1 MLLCSPERVRDRDL
15 EVRVTLLL
23 MAWMACTGGTTA
35 ELTGKSIIVQSPT
48 REGRV
53 DAALAKAGNARLN
66 EGIVANLSQQEI
78 KVWADA
84 PEKIQD
90 LPAGVSVEGIY
101 DKPERKA
108 LIWGTDEQAFHQAML
123 DDGAQV
129 LILRWDINGSVDR
142 GKWVASRLYHD
153 DYRQYF
159 ELVAVDNNYR
169 VYQVIQKP
177 KQFPPQLAQLT
188 ADVIRTRLRGD
199 PIPALPNLPTENGRK
214 WNLMASVR
222 YDGGREM
229 ATGMCFRESYADCV
243 LELARDLEREHR
255 RYQEWFGHPR
265 ISDQTDEL
273 LIHVHRITERATV
286 YALERQQIETL
297 WEKGIDGALIIE
309 PEKNKAA
316 VIPGSLAFT
325 RSYVETDRMLRHGA
339 AEFHMSSLRPWREPE
354 NTLEKV
360 RSIEYVQYP
369 ENETEP
375 SKVVP
380 LFRGVPPVPM
390 QTVDLQRLEE
400 SVVAAGEWYLANL
413 HPNDQPLSYAPGQV
427 TYKMWPSENRY
438 SDEYNL
444 VRHTLATWNLV
455 QAYNIEQRPEFV
467 EGAERALDWTLTWR
481 KTEVLPDGSKM
492 TFIEYP
498 QVDEDGRKLKVG
510 NPDIPPAPVDELH
523 PAHNRKLGSV
533 VVGLMGIIDLAR
545 ATDDHKY
552 DELMIEMGNFVLH
565 MQEDDG
571 RFNPYYVPPTHSY
584 YGQRNDI
591 VPGEAAL
598 ALVMLYEYTGDEK
611 WIAPIPPYFN
621 FYEGW
626 WDERVGNASTEDAWP
641 ERLYINDQDRLDLVQ
656 FGPWSVM
663 AANAYQRA
671 TGDDSGTDFAM
682 RVGEWM
688 IDSYMWD
695 EERAPWPDYVGGYYK
710 NAREL
715 PAMQAFCY
723 AEGTAAAYQLA
734 LRTRPEKVEY
744 FERHTRET
752 ARFALQMQYD
762 DLSIYPFSRG
772 DEVYG
777 GTRYTM
783 TETKVRIDYVHH
795 SLSAVYQYIEG
806 ARLDPK
812 LPADVKVSPL
822 RAQMEAMEAAALQAK
837 AEGDAKV
844 QAAQEEAARE

>member
-1 MLLCSPERVRDRDL
+1 MTVMLLA
-15 EVRVTLLL
+15 LLGC
-23 MAWMACTGGTTA
+23 AGGTKA
-35 ELTGKSIIVQSPT
+35 ELTGKAIVVSAAS
-48 REGRV
+48 RDARV
-53 DAALAKAGNARLN
+53 DKALDLAGNARLH
-66 EGIVANLSQQEI
+66 EGIVANLSQGEV

-84 PEKIQD
+84 PDKILG
-90 LPAGVSVEGIY
+90 LPGEMKAEGIY
-101 DKPERKA
+101 DNPERRA
-108 LIWGTDEQAFHQAML
+108 LMWGTDEAALHQAML
-123 DDGAQV
+123 DDGAHV
-129 LILRWDINGSVDR
+129 LILRWDILGSVDR

-153 DYRQYF
+153 DYRQHF
-159 ELVAVDNNYR
+159 ELMAVDNHYR
-169 VYQVIQKP
+169 IYKVTPKS

-188 ADVIRTRLRGD
+188 ADIIRTRLRGET
-199 PIPALPNLPTENGRK
+199 IPALPSFPTEDGRK
-214 WNLMASVR
+214 WNLMATIR
-222 YDGGREM
+222 YDGGREL
-229 ATGMCFRESYADCV
+229 ATGMCFRESYADCA

-255 RYQEWFGHPR
+255 RYQEWFGHPPV
-265 ISDQTDEL
+265 DQVADEL
-273 LIHVHRITERATV
+273 LIHVHRISERAIV
-286 YALERQQIETL
+286 YATERQQVEAL
-297 WEKGIDGALIIE
+297 WEKGIDGAIIIE
-309 PEKNKAA
+309 PEKSKAA
-316 VIPGSLAFT
+316 VIPGSLAYT

-339 AEFHMSSLRPWREPE
+339 AEFHMSSLRPWREPQ
-354 NTLEKV
+354 NMLEKV

-369 ENETEP
+369 ESEEMP

-390 QTVDLQRLEE
+390 ASVDLPRLEE
-400 SVVAAGEWYLANL
+400 SVVAAGEWYLENL
-413 HPNDQPLSYAPGQV
+413 HPNDQPLAYAPGQV

-455 QAYNIEQRPEFV
+455 QAYNTEQRPEFI

-481 KTEVLPDGSKM
+481 KTETLPDGTKM

-498 QVDEDGRKLKVG
+498 QVDEEGRKMLVG
-510 NPDIPPAPVDELH
+510 DPSIPPAPVEDLH

-552 DELMIEMGNFVLH
+552 DELMVEMGNFVLH

-571 RFNPYYVPPTHSY
+571 RFNPYYVPATHSY
-584 YGQRNDI
+584 YGERNDI

-611 WIAPIPPYFN
+611 WIAPIPPYFA

-626 WDERVGNASTEDAWP
+626 WDQRVGNASTENAWP
-641 ERLYINDQDRLDLVQ
+641 ERLYVNDQDRLDLVQ

-663 AANAYQRA
+663 AANAYHRS

-710 NAREL
+710 NANEL

-734 LRTRPEKVEY
+734 LRSRPEKVEY
-744 FERHTRET
+744 FEKHTRET

-772 DEVYG
+772 QEVYG

-806 ARLDPK
+806 AKLDPN
-812 LPADVKVSPL
+812 LPAEVKRSPL
-822 RAQMEAMEAAALQAK
+822 RVQMEAMEL
-837 AEGDAKV
+837 
-844 QAAQEEAARE
+844 AAREAAAAEAAAQGKPE

>member
-1 MLLCSPERVRDRDL
+1 VTVMLLA
-15 EVRVTLLL
+15 LLG
-23 MAWMACTGGTTA
+23 CTGGTKA
-35 ELTGKSIIVQSPT
+35 ELTGKAIVVSAPT
-48 REGRV
+48 RDARV
-53 DAALAKAGNARLN
+53 DKALEQAGNARLN
-66 EGIVANLSQQEI
+66 EGIVASFAQSSLKI
-78 KVWADA
+78 WADA
-84 PEKIQD
+84 PDKIQG
-90 LPAGVSVEGIY
+90 LPEGVTAEGIY
-101 DKPERKA
+101 DTPARRE
-108 LIWGTDEQAFHQAML
+108 LMWGTDETALHQAML

-129 LILRWDINGSVDR
+129 LILRWDILGSVDR

-153 DYRQYF
+153 DYRQHF
-159 ELVAVDNNYR
+159 ELVAVDSHYR
-169 VYQVIQKP
+169 VYQVSPKA

-188 ADVIRTRLRGD
+188 ADIIRARLNEQ
-199 PIPALPNLPTENGRK
+199 PIQSLPSFPTENGRK
-214 WNLMASVR
+214 WNLIASIR
-222 YDGGREM
+222 NDGGREL
-229 ATGMCFRESYADCV
+229 ATGMCLRESYADCV

-255 RYQEWFGHPR
+255 RYQEWFGHPPVKQVA
-265 ISDQTDEL
+265 DDL
-273 LIHVHRITERATV
+273 LIHVHRITERAIV
-286 YALERQQIETL
+286 YAVERQQIEAL

-309 PEKNKAA
+309 PEKGKAA
-316 VIPGSLAFT
+316 VIPGSLAYT
-325 RSYVETDRMLRHGA
+325 RSYIETDRMLRHGA
-339 AEFHMSSLRPWREPE
+339 SEFHMSSLRPWREPE
-354 NTLEKV
+354 NSLEKI

-369 ENETEP
+369 AKDGMP
-375 SKVVP
+375 SKVIP

-390 QTVDLQRLEE
+390 ATVDLTRLED
-400 SVVAAGEWYLANL
+400 SVVAAGEWYLTNL
-413 HPNDQPLSYAPGQV
+413 HPNDQPLTYAPGQV

-467 EGAERALDWTLTWR
+467 EGAERALEWTLTWQ
-481 KTEVLPDGSKM
+481 KTETLPDGTKM

-498 QVDEDGRKLKVG
+498 QLDENGRKRLVG
-510 NPDIPPAPVDELH
+510 DPSIPPSSLDELN

-533 VVGLMGIIDLAR
+533 VVGLMGMIDLAR
-545 ATDDHKY
+545 ATQDPKY
-552 DELMIEMGNFVLH
+552 DELMEQMGNFVLH
-565 MQEDDG
+565 MQEEDG

-584 YGQRNDI
+584 YGERNDI

-611 WIAPIPPYFN
+611 WIEPIPPYFA

-626 WDERVGNASTEDAWP
+626 WDQRVDKASTENAWP
-641 ERLYINDQDRLDLVQ
+641 ERLYVNDQDRLDLVQ

-663 AANAYQRA
+663 AANAYHRA

-682 RVGEWM
+682 RVGAWM

-695 EERAPWPDYVGGYYK
+695 EERAPWPDFVGGYYK
-710 NAREL
+710 NANEL

-734 LRTRPEKVEY
+734 LRSRPDKVEY

-762 DLSIYPFSRG
+762 ETSIYPFSRG
-772 DEVYG
+772 QEVYG

-806 ARLDPK
+806 ARLDPN
-812 LPADVKVSPL
+812 LPEDVKRSPV
-822 RAQMEAMEAAALQAK
+822 RVQMEAREAAAR
-837 AEGDAKV
+837 
-844 QAAQEEAARE
+844 AAVAGEAVPGGATPAQQR